1 MSHWPALRFL
11 FLAALGCLLVASG
24 ASAQSIKDFEKINRR
39 SPLTKLPHV
48 GICGV
53 DKNLLTYRLKNTT
66 GEAISFQC
74 APGSNLPALY
84 WEQEVEGKWIA
95 TIPNEGAVEMERIAL
110 APGEFVDFAVPYSS
124 DYTPARAYL
133 RISNSTGSKASFLLL
148 GEFVK

>member
-1 MSHWPALRFL
+1 MFYRSALRSLL
-11 FLAALGCLLVASG
+11 FAACGCLLLGSG
-24 ASAQSIKDFEKINRR
+24 ALAQSIKDFEKINRR

-66 GEAISFQC
+66 SEAISFQC
-74 APGSNLPALY
+74 APGTSLPVLY

-95 TIPNEGAVEMERIAL
+95 TIPNEGAVEMERITL
-110 APGEFVDFAVPYSS
+110 APGEFTDFAVPYSS

-133 RISNSTGSKASFLLL
+133 RLSNSTGSKASFLLL